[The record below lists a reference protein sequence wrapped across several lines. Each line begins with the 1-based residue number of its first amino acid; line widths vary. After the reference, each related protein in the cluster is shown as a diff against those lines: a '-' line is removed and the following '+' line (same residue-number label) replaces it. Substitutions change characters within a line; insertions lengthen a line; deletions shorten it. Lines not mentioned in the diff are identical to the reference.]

1 MCSNYMGSAVPQ
13 AFEYHIALG
22 HILHCCNLMHKVE
35 GKINNGHFVVLQQE
49 ESIMFEFVCVCMGQC
64 QLAFMNDCVDVRVR
78 VLQKL

>member
-49 ESIMFEFVCVCMGQC
+49 ESIVFEIG
-64 QLAFMNDCVDVRVR
+64 
-78 VLQKL
+78 